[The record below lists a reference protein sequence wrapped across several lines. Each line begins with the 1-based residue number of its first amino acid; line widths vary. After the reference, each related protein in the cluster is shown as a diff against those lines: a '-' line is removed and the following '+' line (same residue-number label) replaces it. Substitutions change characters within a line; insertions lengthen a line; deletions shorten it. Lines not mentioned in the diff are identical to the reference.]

1 MCVRVLAQERVAVQ
15 LRLCEK
21 RIINATMEAVRRRLA
36 PIRGI
41 PTKSGALADPNSDLK
56 EIFDTIES
64 IPTAPIRLVQGLLSW
79 ARGDDD
85 PEWGKKPGQKGGRK

>member
-1 MCVRVLAQERVAVQ
+1 MK
-15 LRLCEK
+15 LRLGEK

-41 PTKSGALADPNSDLK
+41 PTKSGQLADPNSDLK

-64 IPTAPIRLVQGLLSW
+64 IPTAPLRLMQGLVSW

-85 PEWGKKPGQKGGRK
+85 PEWYGKKKPGQGRK